1 MTDENDAKTL
11 RERWVHW
18 RSQTSEAIKTLPAA
32 FAMVR
37 EADPQGAL
45 VYSITTLLSAG
56 LPAAQAYTAG
66 RIVDTVVL
74 GMTLND
80 PWAAVSI
87 CAPWVAVELGL
98 VSIAFIISQVRIL
111 ADHTLNARL
120 SNYVATRVMTKSAE
134 LDIQYFEDP
143 AFYDR
148 LQNARR
154 QAEFRALALVT
165 GSFAIVQQ
173 FISLVSFLVLV
184 IAFAPV
190 LALILFGASIPAFIA
205 QGRYSRLFFRLLT
218 RRAPE
223 FRQLRY
229 LEELLTSDKT
239 IKEVRLFGLAAPIM
253 QRYTQTFEQ
262 YYHEDLALSKKR
274 SLLSIVWGFVSTLSF
289 YIAYGYVVWLA
300 LNGAVTIGGMTFYI
314 ALLRQSQTT
323 FQSLFSGVNGLL
335 ENGMF
340 MTNLVEF
347 FAIQPIIRS
356 PEHPVPVPD
365 PMVQGITFH
374 NVSFRYP
381 DHTQWTL
388 RDISFTIRAG
398 ETMALVGLN
407 GAGKTTL
414 VKLLTRLYDPTEG
427 YISIDGIDIRQFALE
442 DLNRHIGVIFQDF
455 VRYQMTLAD
464 NIGFGNIAERDNAA
478 RIARAAVDGGA
489 DEIAAELA
497 NGYDTMLGRQFQQGR
512 ELSGGQWQKIAL
524 SRAFMRDGGILIL
537 DEPTSALDAQ
547 REHEVFVGFRELT
560 KGRTAILIS
569 HRFSTVRIADRIA
582 VLADGRLAEL
592 GTHAELIANNQGYA
606 QLFEMQASG
615 YR

>member
-1 MTDENDAKTL
+1 MTDENDGKTL
-11 RERWVHW
+11 RESWVHW

-80 PWAAVSI
+80 HWAAVSI

-143 AFYDR
+143 TFYDR

-289 YIAYGYVVWLA
+289 YIAYAYVVWLA

-606 QLFEMQASG
+606 QLCEMQASG

>member
-1 MTDENDAKTL
+1 MTDTPEPQSLA
-11 RERWVHW
+11 ERWQQW
-18 RSQTSEAIKTLPAA
+18 RTQTRAALATLPAG

-37 EADPQGAL
+37 TADPQG
-45 VYSITTLLSAG
+45 TLLYSVTTVIGAG
-56 LPAAQAYTAG
+56 LPAAQAYVAG
-66 RIVDTVVL
+66 QIVDAVAT
-74 GMTLND
+74 GMQAGD
-80 PWAAVSI
+80 PWLAV
-87 CAPWVAVELGL
+87 APVGRWVAVEFAL
-98 VSIAFIISQVRIL
+98 VTVGFVIAQVRIL

-120 SNYVATRVMTKSAE
+120 SNYIATRVMEKTAT
-134 LDIQYFEDP
+134 LDIQYFEDA

-165 GSFAIVQQ
+165 GSFGIVQSV
-173 FISLVSFLVLV
+173 ISLVSFIVLLVT
-184 IAFAPV
+184 FSPV
-190 LALILFGASIPAFIA
+190 LAVVLFGASIPAFVA

-239 IKEVRLFGLAAPIM
+239 IKEIRLFGLAPSIM
-253 QRYTQTFEQ
+253 QRYTATFER
-262 YYHEDLALSKKR
+262 YYDEDLKLSTRR
-274 SLLSIVWGFVSTLSF
+274 SFLSMLWGLVSTLSF
-289 YIAYGYVVWLA
+289 YLAYGSVVWQALA
-300 LNGAVTIGGMTFYI
+300 GAITVGQMTFYF

-323 FQSLFSGVNGLL
+323 FQSLFGGINFLL

-340 MTNLVEF
+340 MTNLLEF
-347 FAIQPIIRS
+347 FAIEPIIRS
-356 PEHPVPVPD
+356 PARPVPFPD
-365 PMVQGITFH
+365 PIQQGIVFH
-374 NVSFRYP
+374 DVSFRYP
-381 DHTQWTL
+381 DRSDWTL
-388 RDISFTIRAG
+388 RHVDLSIAAG
-398 ETMALVGLN
+398 ETIALVGLN

-427 YISIDGIDIRQFALE
+427 SITIDGIDIRDFAID

-455 VRYQMTLAD
+455 VRYQMSLND
-464 NIGFGNIAERDNAA
+464 NIGFGNIDRIDDRTRVIQAA
-478 RIARAAVDGGA
+478 HDGGA
-489 DEIAAELA
+489 DTIAATLD
-497 NGYDTMLGRQFQQGR
+497 NGYDSILGRQFQHGR

-547 REHEVFVGFRELT
+547 HEHEVFVGFRALT

-582 VLADGRLAEL
+582 VLQDGTISEY
-592 GTHAELIANNQGYA
+592 GTHAELMANPRGYADLFELQAQGY
-606 QLFEMQASG
+606 
-615 YR
+615 R

>member
-1 MTDENDAKTL
+1 MTDENDGKTL

-143 AFYDR
+143 TFYDR

-289 YIAYGYVVWLA
+289 YIAYAYVVWLA

-388 RDISFTIRAG
+388 RDISFTICAG

>member
-1 MTDENDAKTL
+1 MTEESPSLSL
-11 RERWVHW
+11 RERWNQW
-18 RSQTSEAIKTLPAA
+18 LDQSRSALQTLPAA
-32 FAMVR
+32 FRMVR
-37 EADPQGAL
+37 EADPQGTL
-45 VYSITTLLSAG
+45 LYSITMVIGAA
-56 LPAAQAYTAG
+56 LPASQAFVAG
-66 RIVDTVVL
+66 RIVDAVSQ
-74 GMTLND
+74 GMQLHD
-80 PWAAVSI
+80 PWQAAGAVGQ
-87 CAPWVAVELGL
+87 WVGVEFAL
-98 VSIAFIISQVRIL
+98 VTIGFVIAQVRIL

-120 SNYVATRVMTKSAE
+120 SNYIATRVMTKSAE
-134 LDIQYFEDP
+134 LDIQFFEDSS
-143 AFYDR
+143 FYDR

-165 GSFAIVQQ
+165 GSFGIVQS
-173 FISLVSFLVLV
+173 FISLVSFVVLLVSFSPL
-184 IAFAPV
+184 
-190 LALILFGASIPAFIA
+190 LALVLFGASIPAFVA

-239 IKEVRLFGLAAPIM
+239 IKEIRLFGLAPSIM
-253 QRYTQTFEQ
+253 QRYTATFDL
-262 YYHEDLALSKKR
+262 YYDEDVRLSTKR
-274 SLLSIVWGFVSTLSF
+274 SLLSMLWGFVSTVSF
-289 YIAYGYVVWLA
+289 YAAYGSVVWQTLA
-300 LNGAVTIGGMTFYI
+300 GVITLGQMTFYF

-323 FQSLFSGVNGLL
+323 FQSLFGGINFLL

-340 MTNLVEF
+340 MTNLLEF
-347 FAIQPIIRS
+347 FAIEPIIRS
-356 PEHPVPVPD
+356 PLHPVPVPE
-365 PMVQGITFH
+365 PLTHGITFH
-374 NVSFRYP
+374 DVSFRYP
-381 DHTQWTL
+381 DRTDWTL
-388 RDISFTIRAG
+388 RHVNLHINAG
-398 ETMALVGLN
+398 ETIALVGLN

-427 YISIDGIDIRQFALE
+427 RITIDGIDIRDFAIE

-464 NIGFGNIAERDNAA
+464 NIGFGNIDRINDRK
-478 RIARAAVDGGA
+478 RIAHAAHDGGA
-489 DEIAAELA
+489 DAIAATLDS
-497 NGYDTMLGRQFQQGR
+497 GYDSMLGRQFQQGR

-547 REHEVFVGFRELT
+547 HEHEVFVGFRELT

-582 VLADGRLAEL
+582 VLSN
-592 GTHAELIANNQGYA
+592 GTISEYGSHAELMANPKDYA
-606 QLFEMQASG
+606 QLFELQAQG

>member
-1 MTDENDAKTL
+1 M
-11 RERWVHW
+11 
-18 RSQTSEAIKTLPAA
+18 
-32 FAMVR
+32 
-37 EADPQGAL
+37 
-45 VYSITTLLSAG
+45 
-56 LPAAQAYTAG
+56 
-66 RIVDTVVL
+66 
-74 GMTLND
+74 
-80 PWAAVSI
+80 
-87 CAPWVAVELGL
+87 
-98 VSIAFIISQVRIL
+98 
-111 ADHTLNARL
+111 
-120 SNYVATRVMTKSAE
+120 
-134 LDIQYFEDP
+134 
-143 AFYDR
+143 
-148 LQNARR
+148 
-154 QAEFRALALVT
+154 
-165 GSFAIVQQ
+165 
-173 FISLVSFLVLV
+173 
-184 IAFAPV
+184 
-190 LALILFGASIPAFIA
+190 
-205 QGRYSRLFFRLLT
+205 FFRLLT

-289 YIAYGYVVWLA
+289 YIAYAYVVWLA

-347 FAIQPIIRS
+347 FAIQPIIHS

-478 RIARAAVDGGA
+478 RIVRAAVDGGA

-560 KGRTAILIS
+560 TGRTAILIS

>member
-1 MTDENDAKTL
+1 MTDENDMKTL

-143 AFYDR
+143 TFYDR

-274 SLLSIVWGFVSTLSF
+274 SFLSIVWGFVSTLSF
-289 YIAYGYVVWLA
+289 YIAYAYVVWLA

-497 NGYDTMLGRQFQQGR
+497 SGYDTMLGRQFQQGR

>member
-1 MTDENDAKTL
+1 MTDENTIITL
-11 RERWVHW
+11 SERWQHW
-18 RSQTSEAIKTLPAA
+18 RAQTSEAIKTLPAA

-66 RIVDTVVL
+66 RIVDTVAQ
-74 GMTLND
+74 GMALND
-80 PWAAVSI
+80 PWAALSLSS
-87 CAPWVAVELGL
+87 PWVAVELGL

-184 IAFAPV
+184 IAFAPI

-262 YYHEDLALSKKR
+262 YYDEDLALSKKR

-289 YIAYGYVVWLA
+289 YIAYGYVVWMA

-388 RDISFTIRAG
+388 RDISFTIHAG

-427 YISIDGIDIRQFALE
+427 YISIDGIDIRQFSLE

-464 NIGFGNIAERDNAA
+464 NIGFGNIAQRDNAE
-478 RIARAAVDGGA
+478 RIRRAAVDGGA
-489 DEIAAELA
+489 DEIAAELD